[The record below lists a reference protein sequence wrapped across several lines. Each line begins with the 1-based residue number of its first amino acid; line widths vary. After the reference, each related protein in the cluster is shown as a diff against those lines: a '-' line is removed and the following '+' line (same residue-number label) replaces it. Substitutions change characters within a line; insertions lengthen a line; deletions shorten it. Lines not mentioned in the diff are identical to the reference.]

1 MNPPNGQT
9 PLDYLNQI
17 APEMPKK
24 PGFGLNLRTVVF
36 FGGIAVVL
44 VIILVIIVS
53 VVTNASKEPWQQLSV
68 RLATT
73 QTITDDA
80 TKKLK
85 NSQIRSAN
93 STLNL
98 YLTNTQRDLAPILKS
113 QNIIIKEIPASI
125 KTSEAG
131 TAMIARLEDGRLN
144 GKFDSTY
151 AREMNYQLSRLISL
165 YQELY
170 NTSSGSTKTYL
181 NESYKNLVPIQ
192 KTIADFSASNE

>member
-53 VVTNASKEPWQQLSV
+53 VVTNARKEPWQQLSV

-80 TKKLK
+80 TKNLRTLK
-85 NSQIRSAN
+85 FVR
-93 STLNL
+93 
-98 YLTNTQRDLAPILKS
+98 
-113 QNIIIKEIPASI
+113 
-125 KTSEAG
+125 
-131 TAMIARLEDGRLN
+131 
-144 GKFDSTY
+144 
-151 AREMNYQLSRLISL
+151 
-165 YQELY
+165 
-170 NTSSGSTKTYL
+170 
-181 NESYKNLVPIQ
+181 
-192 KTIADFSASNE
+192 

>member
-53 VVTNASKEPWQQLSV
+53 VVTNARKEPWQQLSV

-144 GKFDSTY
+144 GKFDST
-151 AREMNYQLSRLISL
+151 
-165 YQELY
+165 
-170 NTSSGSTKTYL
+170 
-181 NESYKNLVPIQ
+181 
-192 KTIADFSASNE
+192 